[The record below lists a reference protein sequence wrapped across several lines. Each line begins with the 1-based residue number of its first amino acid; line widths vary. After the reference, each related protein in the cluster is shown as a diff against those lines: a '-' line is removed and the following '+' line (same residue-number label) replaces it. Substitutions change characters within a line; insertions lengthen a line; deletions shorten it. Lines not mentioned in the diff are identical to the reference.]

1 MERRLDVLLRDNPNP
16 SPGVAEI
23 WAERLGNGATS
34 AQILAYAFS
43 WGSSIS
49 GRSNGEE
56 TVSPPSLRYR
66 YTWSYRL
73 TNSCSRTHRTI
84 VGPIH
89 YSKPHPTHSSTQMNT
104 QLVLCQLCTP
114 LLKSLRTSQHL
125 TPTRVKQL
133 PSVCCFIAAAARA
146 HSVHR
151 RAAHAPYDDCQME
164 STLTVTHESGMSVAR
179 QRDLATAFG
188 EALERQSTK
197 NDYDV
202 VPKTFEALGR
212 WIQSTEV
219 ASFAGDIATGNYA
232 AFGLSFC
239 HYS

>member
-1 MERRLDVLLRDNPNP
+1 
-16 SPGVAEI
+16 
-23 WAERLGNGATS
+23 
-34 AQILAYAFS
+34 
-43 WGSSIS
+43 
-49 GRSNGEE
+49 
-56 TVSPPSLRYR
+56 
-66 YTWSYRL
+66 
-73 TNSCSRTHRTI
+73 
-84 VGPIH
+84 
-89 YSKPHPTHSSTQMNT
+89 
-104 QLVLCQLCTP
+104 
-114 LLKSLRTSQHL
+114 
-125 TPTRVKQL
+125 
-133 PSVCCFIAAAARA
+133 
-146 HSVHR
+146 
-151 RAAHAPYDDCQME
+151 ME

-179 QRDLATAFG
+179 HRDLATAFG